1 MRIEMIGLGNVVY
14 SPVVHVTILLLVGY
28 IA

>member
-1 MRIEMIGLGNVVY
+1 MRIEMIGLGNIVY
-14 SPVVHVTILLLVGY
+14 SPVARVTILLLVGY